1 MAQVKDFREIAIGD
15 TLALRYHG
23 KIRAGKVARA
33 EVPKY
38 VTLEHEPG
46 DYKSY
51 SLYKIEGHADN
62 PTDIQWV
69 M

>member
-1 MAQVKDFREIAIGD
+1 MAQVQDFREISIGD
-15 TLALRYHG
+15 TLAVRYHG

-33 EVPKY
+33 EAPKY
-38 VTLEHEPG
+38 LTLEHEPG

-62 PTDIQWV
+62 PADIQWV

>member
-1 MAQVKDFREIAIGD
+1 MSQVKDFRKIAVGD
-15 TLALRYHG
+15 TLAFRYHG

-38 VTLEHEPG
+38 LTLEHEPG
-46 DYKSY
+46 EYKSY
-51 SLYKIEGHADN
+51 SFYKIDGHVDN

-69 M
+69 H

>member
-1 MAQVKDFREIAIGD
+1 MSQVKDFREIAIGD
-15 TLALRYHG
+15 PLAFRYHG

-38 VTLEHEPG
+38 LTLEHEPG

-51 SLYKIEGHADN
+51 SFYKIDGHADN

-69 M
+69 H